1 MSESNELVAVD
12 NSTAPSTINQFD
24 IVDIEH
30 AAAAQRN
37 FNELVE
43 ALLEPSDYQTIG
55 NVPKKKKSAWRK
67 LARAFNISD
76 DIVEKEII
84 REDDYQII
92 SAWFMVE
99 ATLPNGRKGIGIGDC
114 SIFDKIRKYPTD
126 KYPADTE
133 TPSHFELRKRFNNA
147 EHDIL
152 TTAHTRAKSRA
163 IADLVGGGEVSAEE
177 LDGLINR
184 PKGKPTPAKPK
195 IKGQTST
202 MGMKPKSM
210 QDKAKE
216 GIPIPIQT
224 QNIKKTTPKK
234 KGPSKAPKPQVED
247 EAIEVEHKVVED
259 MSGDKPSMSL
269 KEIIDSDKNIR
280 LAVDEIQAQNGTPN
294 RDNIKAKLLD
304 LVEMGQVNSED
315 YKKAKEL
322 LE

>member
-12 NSTAPSTINQFD
+12 NNSTAPSTINQFD

-177 LDGLINR
+177 LDGLSNKPKNR
-184 PKGKPTPAKPK
+184 PTPARPK
-195 IKGQTST
+195 MNKATST
-202 MGMKPKSM
+202 MGNKPKAPK
-210 QDKAKE
+210 KA
-216 GIPIPIQT
+216 
-224 QNIKKTTPKK
+224 TPKK
-234 KGPSKAPKPQVED
+234 APSKQKMDD

-294 RDNIKAKLLD
+294 RDNIMAKLLD
-304 LVEMGQVNSED
+304 LVEIGRVKSED